1 MSTPTNAAA
10 WLTTAEGYPFE
21 VKEAP
26 VWKPEENEILI
37 RNHAVAINLV
47 DDVAGEVIAVGPNV
61 AHFKPGDRVVAN
73 TVGMAT
79 KRNQDNAFQNY
90 TILQDTFLKLQLP
103 TKPSNQHTGKTLLVC
118 GGASS
123 NAIQLD
129 VAARYEVIATASAKN
144 FDYVKK
150 LGSSQVFV
158 YHSPTVGEDLI
169 QVLRGKTLAGAM
181 DCIGFSAT
189 PICMDVVHKS
199 EGNKSVI
206 TVKGGFPTP
215 PVGVS
220 VKNVFGTTIKDKFL
234 NKGSDEARWSI
245 VVPLVLV
252 KHCDETR
259 PACKITLGL
268 PLQPPLG
275 SLARKCSL
283 PARDPAPGTDA
294 LPDDAHPKEVTG
306 EVVEESGLRAFF
318 YDYCVVSTHRSLS
331 RGFFHKL
338 GGMVRFTGFRS
349 DLAKA
354 CKVVEFGGHGLK
366 LN

>member
-1 MSTPTNAAA
+1 
-10 WLTTAEGYPFE
+10 
-21 VKEAP
+21 
-26 VWKPEENEILI
+26 
-37 RNHAVAINLV
+37 
-47 DDVAGEVIAVGPNV
+47 
-61 AHFKPGDRVVAN
+61 
-73 TVGMAT
+73 MAT

-90 TILQDTFLKLQLP
+90 TILQVNMASKLPDHISYQNAAVIPLGFSAAASGLFQDTFLKLQLP

-220 VKNVFGTTIKDKFL
+220 VKNVFGTTIKDKFVG
-234 NKGSDEARWSI
+234 KAVHVDF
-245 VVPLVLV
+245 
-252 KHCDETR
+252 
-259 PACKITLGL
+259 L
-268 PLQPPLG
+268 PLTLAVG
-275 SLARKCSL
+275 SFVPSL
-283 PARDPAPGTDA
+283 
-294 LPDDAHPKEVTG
+294 
-306 EVVEESGLRAFF
+306 
-318 YDYCVVSTHRSLS
+318 
-331 RGFFHKL
+331 
-338 GGMVRFTGFRS
+338 
-349 DLAKA
+349 
-354 CKVVEFGGHGLK
+354 
-366 LN
+366 